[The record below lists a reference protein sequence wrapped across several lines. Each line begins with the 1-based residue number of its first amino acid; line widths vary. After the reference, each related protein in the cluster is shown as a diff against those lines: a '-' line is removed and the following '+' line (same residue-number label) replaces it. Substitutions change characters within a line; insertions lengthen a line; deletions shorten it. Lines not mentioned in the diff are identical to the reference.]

1 MVPKTSASVSDKSTP
16 VSRSDALSEPEVCT
30 LPDQPL
36 CTDLV
41 QLYFDYVHDKFHSLF
56 HRPSLME
63 DILRG
68 EAPEILIYGM
78 LALSARYDPC
88 DSARVAWD

>member
-1 MVPKTSASVSDKSTP
+1 MIPKTPASVSDKSTP
-16 VSRSDALSEPEVCT
+16 VSRSDALSESEVCT

-36 CTDLV
+36 CADLV
-41 QLYFDYVHDKFHSLF
+41 KLYFDYVHDKFHSLF

-63 DILRG
+63 DMLQG

-88 DSARVAWD
+88 YSARVA